1 MRMEWPRN
9 YNCLEERKRPTW
21 KNPGRWRSTSVPVPT
36 SNTSESGIIGIWRR
50 IRINCGLGPSA
61 LISVISLL
69 FTSCTVGIRGHNSS
83 YVSWAWKEMWW
94 LFIYWMDFIFSE
106 MFFCFLHQSVIDIN
120 IWGVYTDVI
129 YWSSILMIKR
139 RRVLN
144 VVMFLLDVIDFYILL
159 MLIFFFPLFYL

>member
-1 MRMEWPRN
+1 MRVEWPRN
-9 YNCLEERKRPTW
+9 YNCLGERKRPPW
-21 KNPGRWRSTSVPVPT
+21 KSPGRWRSTSVPVRT
-36 SNTSESGIIGIWRR
+36 SSTCESGRQ
-50 IRINCGLGPSA
+50 IRIKWGLGPSA

-83 YVSWAWKEMWW
+83 YVSWAWKEIWW

-106 MFFCFLHQSVIDIN
+106 MFFFFLHQSVIDFN

-129 YWSSILMIKR
+129 YWSSILMMKR

-144 VVMFLLDVIDFYILL
+144 VVMFLLDVIVFYILFK
-159 MLIFFFPLFYL
+159 LIFFFSLFYL